1 MALVQCDVGHAF
13 DISDGANSSVVVHC
27 SVQHQWETVPWSA
40 SVLAVPQDCL
50 RKSISILSYVVHD
63 QLSHVK
69 ITRLEKHVSRD
80 IVRVAMSGYN
90 SDISLAAL
98 DCGAPPD
105 VPFAYIPEALGSSI
119 YGSRVT
125 YHCVFDYWFARDVYE
140 HVITCDESGEWSDVP
155 INGCRSTFSS

>member
-1 MALVQCDVGHAF
+1 MAQTAALSCTARLSTSGKQYRGPSRSSACPRIACVSQL
-13 DISDGANSSVVVHC
+13 IS
-27 SVQHQWETVPWSA
+27 
-40 SVLAVPQDCL
+40 
-50 RKSISILSYVVHD
+50 SYVADH
-63 QLSHVK
+63 QLGSVK

-155 INGCRSTFSS
+155 INGCRSTFS